1 MIRPGKHNLITDVA
15 GLRVGQAHDARV
27 RSGVTV
33 LIGDAP
39 MAAAVDMRGG
49 APGTRETDA
58 LDPSNLAGMADAI
71 VLSGGSVYGLDA
83 ASGAVAWL
91 AAKGR
96 GYKLRPEAPPAP
108 IVPAAILFDLVNGG
122 DKNWGAES
130 PYRALAIKA
139 AESAGETFALGNAG
153 AGFGAAAGIYK
164 GGIGSASAVADGFTT
179 GALVAANS
187 VGSPLIPGTDVFWA
201 FALEQAREFGGR
213 RLDNFFDNIPLD
225 LPDDMKGAARPREN
239 TMIAIVATDADV
251 TRNELKRIAI
261 MAHDGMARAVRPSH
275 TQFDGDTVF
284 AVSTA
289 RRAISGERERAVL
302 YLGSLAADCLARA
315 IARGVYEA
323 ETLGPLRAYRDVF
336 AKKLKS
342 GGH

>member
-15 GLRVGQAHDARV
+15 GLRVGQAHDALV

-39 MAAAVDMRGG
+39 MAAAVDIRGG
-49 APGTRETDA
+49 APGTRESDA

-71 VLSGGSVYGLDA
+71 VLSGGSVHGLDA
-83 ASGAVAWL
+83 ASGVVAWL

-96 GYKLRPEAPPAP
+96 GYRIAPQAPPAP
-108 IVPAAILFDLVNGG
+108 IVPAAILFDLANGG
-122 DKNWGAES
+122 DKNWGAEP
-130 PYRALAIKA
+130 PYRKLAMEA
-139 AESAGETFALGNAG
+139 AENAGQEFKLGNAG
-153 AGFGAAAGIYK
+153 AGYGAAAGIYK
-164 GGIGSASAVADGFTT
+164 GGTGSASAVVDGFTV
-179 GALVAANS
+179 GALVAANP
-187 VGSPLIPGTDVFWA
+187 VGSPLIPGTDVFWT
-201 FALEQAREFGGR
+201 FPLEQNREFGGR
-213 RLDNFFDNIPLD
+213 RLGAFDQISLD
-225 LPDDMKGAARPREN
+225 LPADMKGGARAREN

-289 RRAISGERERAVL
+289 KRALGPARDRAVL
-302 YLGSLAADCLARA
+302 EIGSLAADCLARA
-315 IARGVYEA
+315 ISRGVYEA
-323 ETLGPLRAYRDVF
+323 ETLGDRRAYRDVF
-336 AKKLKS
+336 AKKL
-342 GGH
+342 